1 MMLSDAAYGLIIA
14 LVCGFV
20 VYKLKIQK
28 GEGNLI
34 KLIGICGVST
44 TVWGLIFGG
53 CFGDLIPI
61 KALINPLEDVMT
73 LMGMSLLF
81 GIIHI
86 YVGLGIKAYTL
97 IRSGKVI
104 DAIFDIGF

>member
-1 MMLSDAAYGLIIA
+1 MGSYIRG
-14 LVCGFV
+14 
-20 VYKLKIQK
+20 Y
-28 GEGNLI
+28 
-34 KLIGICGVST
+34 
-44 TVWGLIFGG
+44 
-53 CFGDLIPI
+53 FGDLIPI

-97 IRSGKVI
+97 IRSGKVV
-104 DAIFDIGF
+104 DAIFDIGFGICV

>member
-1 MMLSDAAYGLIIA
+1 MYSYPSTKDIDPNTILTFFFVVFFGMMLSDAAYGLIIA
-14 LVCGFV
+14 VVCGFV

-53 CFGDLIPI
+53 I
-61 KALINPLEDVMT
+61 
-73 LMGMSLLF
+73 
-81 GIIHI
+81 
-86 YVGLGIKAYTL
+86 LGI
-97 IRSGKVI
+97 
-104 DAIFDIGF
+104 

>member
-1 MMLSDAAYGLIIA
+1 
-14 LVCGFV
+14 
-20 VYKLKIQK
+20 
-28 GEGNLI
+28 
-34 KLIGICGVST
+34 
-44 TVWGLIFGG
+44 
-53 CFGDLIPI
+53 
-61 KALINPLEDVMT
+61 MT

-104 DAIFDIGF
+104 DAIFDIGFGICV